1 MRKMI
6 HTHKGDHLR
15 YDWKG
20 ELLAVFLAAL
30 VFGPVVLE
38 WFYWTRSEL
47 GR

>member
-1 MRKMI
+1 MRKMT
-6 HTHKGDHLR
+6 HTEKPDQLR

-20 ELLAVFLAAL
+20 DLLAVFLAVL